1 MQDAIHLLDHIYD
14 SGNSR
19 LGKFIDEEG
28 RIYLF
33 WFSIIC
39 GGLNGIENFSTDF
52 CIVFIYRVFI
62 SNGSLSLI

>member
-19 LGKFIDEEG
+19 LGKLIEEEE

-39 GGLNGIENFSTDF
+39 RGLNGIENFSTDF
-52 CIVFIYRVFI
+52 CIVFI
-62 SNGSLSLI
+62 